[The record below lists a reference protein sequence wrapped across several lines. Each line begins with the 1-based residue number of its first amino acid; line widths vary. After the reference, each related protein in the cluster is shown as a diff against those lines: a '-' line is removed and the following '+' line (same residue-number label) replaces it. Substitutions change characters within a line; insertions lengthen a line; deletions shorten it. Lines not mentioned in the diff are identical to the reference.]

1 MPYSARTI
9 PLDRSDPTPLY
20 QQLRRSIRDAIETK
34 ELDSDD
40 ALPAERDIAADL
52 GVSRITVRKAIDGLV
67 EDGLLD
73 RRHGAGTFVSSRIQ
87 KSVAALSSF
96 SEDIKSRGWQP
107 QSEWLR
113 KSEDRLTPTESLS
126 LGLPPHQE
134 VYRLDRIRFAD
145 EKPLAIEHTIIP
157 AACLDSLDDIGTSLY
172 KAMERTG
179 QRPTRALQRI
189 QAVALTQ
196 RQAELLDVTAGD
208 PALHIER
215 RGYRDDGELVEV
227 TQSYYRGDSYDFIAE
242 LNLG

>member
-1 MPYSARTI
+1 MPYSALTI
-9 PLDRSDPTPLY
+9 SLDRADPTPLY
-20 QQLRRSIRDAIETK
+20 RQLRRSIRDAIETN
-34 ELDSDD
+34 ELVADD
-40 ALPAERDIAADL
+40 ALPAERDVAANL

-87 KSVAALSSF
+87 KSVATLSSF
-96 SEDIKSRGWQP
+96 SEDIKNRGWQP
-107 QSEWLR
+107 KNEWLR
-113 KSEDRLTPTESLS
+113 KSEDRLTPAESLS

-134 VYRLDRIRFAD
+134 VYRLDRIRFAA

-157 AACLDSLDDIGTSLY
+157 VACLDSLDDIGTSLY
-172 KAMERTG
+172 KAMERTH

-196 RQAELLDVTAGD
+196 SQAELLDVRAGD

-227 TQSYYRGDSYDFIAE
+227 TKSYYRGDSYDFIAE